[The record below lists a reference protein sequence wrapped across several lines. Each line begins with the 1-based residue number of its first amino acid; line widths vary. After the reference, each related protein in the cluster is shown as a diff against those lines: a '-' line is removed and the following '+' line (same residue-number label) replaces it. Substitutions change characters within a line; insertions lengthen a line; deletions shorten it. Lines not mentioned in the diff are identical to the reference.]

1 MNNINIFPTT
11 NFPLASFLL
20 SKGCKIVSVDKA
32 NPKRTIFN
40 FQDSDLRKELTDKF
54 LAYEALVEP
63 HDFFNSQKD
72 LKQLIYGDLT

>member
-1 MNNINIFPTT
+1 MPNINTCPTT

-20 SKGCKIVSVDKA
+20 SQGCKIVSVDRA
-32 NPKRTIFN
+32 NPKRLIFN
-40 FQDSDLRKELTDKF
+40 FQESSLRKNLTEKF

-72 LKQLIYGDLT
+72 LKQFIYGDLT